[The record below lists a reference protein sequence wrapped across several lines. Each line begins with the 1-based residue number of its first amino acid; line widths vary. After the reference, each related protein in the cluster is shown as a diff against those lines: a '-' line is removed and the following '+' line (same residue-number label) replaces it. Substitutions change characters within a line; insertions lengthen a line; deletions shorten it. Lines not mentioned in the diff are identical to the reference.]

1 MKNQYKLVLRAIPA
15 LLLLTLLVA
24 CGSTQTTD
32 TTPTSPPTATSVQP
46 TQAISTTTSTEAAPQ
61 GTPQATATPYV
72 LDGATTTDSGLQYLD
87 EKVGDGRS
95 PESGDLVTM
104 NFTGSL
110 PDGTVFADT
119 KTSGQAMTVQYD
131 RGQLLPGWEEGLAH
145 MKAGGTTKMVL
156 PPDLAF
162 GPQGYGSI
170 PPNTPIILEVD
181 LISVETPPQPTSVS
195 PGDLTT
201 TDSGLQYADLTV
213 GEGTEVISGTV
224 VTTHFTI
231 WVQNGDTNDY
241 IVSSMNNDPLTFVE
255 GSGTTVFPGWEEG
268 MMGMKVGG
276 KRLLII
282 PPDLALGD
290 QGGNGIPPNSTLVM
304 EVELT
309 DAKDPVTMTQVSPED
324 YTTTA
329 SGLKYYDIVEGTG
342 DTAQSGQ
349 TVVVDYTGWLQKD
362 GTKFDSSVDRGQPFS
377 FKLGTGSV
385 IPGWDE
391 GVVGMKVGGKRQLVI
406 PPDLAYGDSGS
417 GGVIPPGATLIFDVE
432 LLKIQQP

>member
-1 MKNQYKLVLRAIPA
+1 VKTQNKLVLRAIPA
-15 LLLLTLLVA
+15 LLVFSLLVA
-24 CGSTQTTD
+24 CGSAQPAE
-32 TTPTSPPTATSVQP
+32 TTPTNPPTATSVQP
-46 TQAISTTTSTEAAPQ
+46 TQAASATSETTPQETPQ
-61 GTPQATATPYV
+61 GTPQATPTPYV

-87 EKVGDGRS
+87 LSVGDGRS

-104 NFTGSL
+104 NFIGSL
-110 PDGTVFADT
+110 PDGTVFANT
-119 KTSGQAMTVQYD
+119 QTSGKPITVQYD
-131 RGQLLPGWEEGLAH
+131 RGQLLPGWEEGLGR
-145 MKAGGTTKMVL
+145 MKAGGTAQMVL
-156 PPDLAF
+156 PPELAF

-181 LISVETPPQPTSVS
+181 LLSVEKPPQPTSVS
-195 PGDLTT
+195 QSDLIT
-201 TDSGLQYADLTV
+201 TDSGLQYADLTT
-213 GEGTEVISGTV
+213 GDGTQVISGTI

-241 IVSSMNNDPLTFVE
+241 VVSSNGGDPLTFAE

-268 MMGMKVGG
+268 MLGMKVGG

-282 PPDLALGD
+282 PPDLALGE

-309 DAKDPVTMTQVSPED
+309 DAKEPATMTEVPEED

-329 SGLKYYDIVEGTG
+329 SGLKYYDIVEGDGETPQ
-342 DTAQSGQ
+342 AGQ
-349 TVVVDYTGWLQKD
+349 TVVVDYTGWLQD

-377 FKLGTGSV
+377 FVLGSGNV

-391 GVVGMKVGGKRQLVI
+391 GVASMKVGGKRQLVI
-406 PPDLAYGDSGS
+406 PPDLAYGEAGS
-417 GGVIPPGATLIFDVE
+417 GGVIPPNATLIFDVE
-432 LLKIQQP
+432 LLSIQK

>member
-1 MKNQYKLVLRAIPA
+1 MKTQYKLVLRAIPA
-15 LLLLTLLVA
+15 LLVFSLLVA
-24 CGSTQTTD
+24 CGSAQPAE
-32 TTPTSPPTATSVQP
+32 TTPTNPPTATSVQP
-46 TQAISTTTSTEAAPQ
+46 TQAASATSETPLQETPQ
-61 GTPQATATPYV
+61 GTPQATTTPYV

-87 EKVGDGRS
+87 LSVGDGRS

-104 NFTGSL
+104 NFIGSL
-110 PDGTVFADT
+110 PDGTVFANT
-119 KTSGQAMTVQYD
+119 QTSGKPVTVQYD
-131 RGQLLPGWEEGLAH
+131 RGQLLTGWEEGLAR
-145 MKAGGTTKMVL
+145 MKAGGTAQMVL
-156 PPDLAF
+156 PPELAF

-181 LISVETPPQPTSVS
+181 LLSVEKPPQPTSVS
-195 PGDLTT
+195 QSDLTT
-201 TDSGLQYADLTV
+201 TDSGLQYADLTT
-213 GEGTEVISGTV
+213 GEGTQVISGTI

-241 IVSSMNNDPLTFVE
+241 VVSSNGGDPLTFAE

-268 MMGMKVGG
+268 MLGMKVGG

-309 DAKDPVTMTQVSPED
+309 DAKEPATMTQVPEED

-329 SGLKYYDIVEGTG
+329 SGLKYYDIVEGDGETPQ
-342 DTAQSGQ
+342 AGQ
-349 TVVVDYTGWLQKD
+349 TVVVDYTGWLQD

-377 FKLGTGSV
+377 FVLGTGNV

-391 GVVGMKVGGKRQLVI
+391 GVASMKVGGKRQLVI
-406 PPDLAYGDSGS
+406 PPDLAYGEAGS
-417 GGVIPPGATLIFDVE
+417 GGVIPPNATLIFDVE
-432 LLKIQQP
+432 LLSIQQ